1 MPPNLF
7 RNAGSVDVP
16 ESEAKSKWVGATR
29 QLSQKNKVAKVLGI
43 GVKSP
48 GLKDKWYHVA
58 KYLYVEVFEIIVA
71 NVEPRQNSFIG
82 IC

>member
-48 GLKDKWYHVA
+48 GLKDTMVPCSK
-58 KYLYVEVFEIIVA
+58 VF
-71 NVEPRQNSFIG
+71 
-82 IC
+82 ICRSI